1 MILVNGYNYFMMFS
15 YARYFKTHLQVS
27 DCMAV
32 NNLVEK
38 DSEIFY
44 EQKEKKY
51 SLAGID
57 DKTRFD

>member
-1 MILVNGYNYFMMFS
+1 
-15 YARYFKTHLQVS
+15 
-27 DCMAV
+27 MAV

-38 DSEIFY
+38 GLEIFY
-44 EQKEKKY
+44 EQKEKKC